1 MLNYLLVGL
10 GGAIVS
16 VLRFGFSGL
25 IANRFGQTFPWGTLF
40 VNVTGCF
47 MTCSTVQKA
56 SWSQFDPGK
65 MTTPNFMSFPSEW
78 GFQIESN
85 TNKTEGQCHTQV

>member
-25 IANRFGQTFPWGTLF
+25 IAIRFGQTFPWGTLF

-47 MTCSTVQKA
+47 MIGLFATLTAMFPNRVACLKKLDVAALQRKA
-56 SWSQFDPGK
+56 GIK
-65 MTTPNFMSFPSEW
+65 
-78 GFQIESN
+78 
-85 TNKTEGQCHTQV
+85 